1 MFLTGVVITKN
12 VAHTLTACL
21 KSLQQVVDEIILVD
35 SGSSDQ
41 TLKIAKQFGCKIIQT
56 NWLGYGNTKN
66 LGNQA
71 AKYPYILSLDSD
83 EELSAELIKEI
94 LEIKSSFDKIY
105 SFKRLNNFCGK
116 WIKFGAWYPD
126 IKIRIFPKEILW
138 NDAYSHEQLLIPEGV
153 NINLLKGYLNHYAY
167 HNLYQFKEKTF
178 LYSRLGS
185 LQKSKQPIF
194 ILILKVIFSP
204 LTGFFKSYFLK
215 FGFLDGYFGLQI
227 SYYNAKGTFL
237 KYLWA
242 LKQKYRSS

>member
-21 KSLQQVVDEIILVD
+21 KSLHKVVDEIIIVD

-41 TLKIAKQFGCKIIQT
+41 TLEIAKQFDCNIIET
-56 NWLGYGNTKN
+56 NWLGYGSTKN
-66 LGNQA
+66 LGNEA

-83 EELSAELIKEI
+83 EELSVALIAEIMLIKNS
-94 LEIKSSFDKIY
+94 LNQIY

-138 NDAYSHEQLLIPEGV
+138 NDADSHEQLLIPKDLT
-153 NINLLKGYLNHYAY
+153 INLLKGYLNHYAY
-167 HNLYQFKEKTF
+167 HNLHQFKEKTI
-178 LYSRLGS
+178 LYAKLGS
-185 LQKSKQPIF
+185 LQKSKQPAF

-204 LTGFFKSYFLK
+204 LIGFIKSYLLK
-215 FGFLDGYFGLQI
+215 LGFLDGYFGLQI
-227 SYYNAKGTFL
+227 SCYNAQGTFL

-242 LKQKYRSS
+242 LKAKT

>member
-12 VAHTLTACL
+12 VELTLTACL
-21 KSLQQVVDEIILVD
+21 KSLQQVVDEIVLVD

-41 TLKIAKQFGCKIIQT
+41 TLEIAKQFGCNIIQT

-83 EELSAELIKEI
+83 EELSEALIVEIMLIK
-94 LEIKSSFDKIY
+94 KSLNQIY

-138 NDAYSHEQLLIPEGV
+138 NDAYSHEQLLIPKGV
-153 NINLLKGYLNHYAY
+153 NVNLLNGYLNHYAY
-167 HNLYQFKEKTF
+167 HNLDQLKEKTF
-178 LYSRLGS
+178 LYSKLGS

-194 ILILKVIFSP
+194 ILIVKVIFSP
-204 LTGFFKSYFLK
+204 LTGFFKSYFLN

-242 LKQKYRSS
+242 LKQKFSSV

>member
-1 MFLTGVVITKN
+1 MFLSGVVITKN
-12 VAHTLTACL
+12 VEHTLIACL
-21 KSLQQVVDEIILVD
+21 KSLQQVVDEIVLVD
-35 SGSSDQ
+35 SGSIDQ
-41 TLKIAKQFGCKIIQT
+41 TLEIAKQFGCKIIQT

-83 EELSAELIKEI
+83 EELSEELIKEI

-194 ILILKVIFSP
+194 ILIVKGVFSP
-204 LTGFFKSYFLK
+204 LTGFIKSYFLK
-215 FGFLDGYFGLQI
+215 VGFLDGYFGLQI